1 MKLPLAGPGSCLR
14 FSTCGS
20 SLYLRNPTDQ
30 KFIPWKYADR
40 TIKFR
45 VDLVSFFA
53 LVANL

>member
-1 MKLPLAGPGSCLR
+1 MKLALAGPGSCLH

-53 LVANL
+53 LVANV